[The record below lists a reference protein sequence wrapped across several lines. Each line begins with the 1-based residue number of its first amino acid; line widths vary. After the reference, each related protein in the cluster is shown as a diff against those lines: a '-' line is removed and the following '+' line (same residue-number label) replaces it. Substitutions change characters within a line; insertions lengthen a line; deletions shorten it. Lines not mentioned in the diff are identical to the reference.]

1 MSTQLT
7 MPRLSQ
13 DMESGMVVEWLKQE
27 GDPVERGEILLV
39 VESDKAN
46 VEVEAPEGG
55 ILLSILA
62 ETGSEHPIGA
72 PLAIIG
78 TADEVG
84 AVDPVAPAAP
94 VADVPDATSS
104 VNGASPTVAPSAV
117 RPQRQPASPAA
128 KRVAAELGIDLAQVT
143 GTGPDGLVG
152 EADVRA
158 FAAVP
163 ARTVATAA
171 DDLEIIPLSGMRK
184 RIADRMSLSRSTVPD
199 VTTVIDVSMDAVAR
213 LRKATGLSYTTYI
226 AWAAAHALADHPDL
240 NATFVDN
247 EIRRRKTVD
256 LGVAVALDA
265 GLIVVVVHG
274 AERLSPAEIEA
285 EIGRLAELARTGRI
299 RPADLTGA
307 SFTVTNSGTF
317 GSLLF
322 TPIINVPEVAI
333 LGAGRVAD
341 VPVVRDGQ
349 VVPGKVLHL
358 CLSYDHRVVDGATAV
373 RFLAAVKARLQ
384 DIESEE
390 TR

>member
-27 GDPVERGEILLV
+27 GDPIERGEVLLV

-55 ILLSILA
+55 ILLRVLA
-62 ETGSEHPIGA
+62 EPGSEHPIGA

-78 TADEVG
+78 AADEAGSIDSAPG
-84 AVDPVAPAAP
+84 APEGAAPAPAP
-94 VADVPDATSS
+94 SVPDSGPAA
-104 VNGASPTVAPSAV
+104 GPSAP

-128 KRVAAELGIDLAQVT
+128 KRVAAELGIDLTQVA
-143 GTGPDGLVG
+143 GTGPEGLVS

-158 FAAVP
+158 FAAAPSGSVSE
-163 ARTVATAA
+163 AA
-171 DDLEIIPLSGMRK
+171 DDVEIVPLSGMRK
-184 RIADRMSLSRSTVPD
+184 RIADRMSLSRRTVPD

-213 LRKATGLSYTTYI
+213 VRKATGLSYTTYI
-226 AWAAAHALADHPDL
+226 AWAAAHALTDFPDL
-240 NATFVDN
+240 NATFVAD

-256 LGVAVALDA
+256 LGVAVAVDA

-274 AERLSPAEIEA
+274 AERLAPAEMEA
-285 EIGRLAELARTGRI
+285 EIGRLAESARTGRI

-373 RFLAAVKARLQ
+373 RFLASVKARLQ
-384 DIESEE
+384 DIESEG